1 MEERQTEQIKLIN
14 NLPVFN
20 QLDPND
26 VAEML
31 EQKQVIRIITYEP
44 EEKLITEKQLDR
56 KIFLMLRGKVKIS
69 KHVLHE
75 DCKKDKHIKTLE
87 GNGHFFGE
95 ISAITGKPRTA
106 SVTAV
111 TKTACLVIDL
121 SLLLNTS
128 SQLLERIKN
137 KLYPKL
143 FDLLG
148 KRLEETDECFV
159 ALKQHVEDLEKKI
172 MELMQEKFQLKKEL
186 QDELI
191 KKNKEI
197 NQLKSTLEALGT
209 V

>member
-14 NLPVFN
+14 SLPVFN

-44 EEKLITEKQLDR
+44 EDKLITEKQLDQ

-69 KHVLHE
+69 KHVLRE
-75 DCKKDKHIKTLE
+75 DCKQDKHIKTLE

-95 ISAITGKPRTA
+95 ISTITGKPRTA

-111 TKTACLVIDL
+111 TKTACLVIDF

-128 SQLLERIKN
+128 SQLLERVKN

-172 MELMQEKFQLKKEL
+172 MELMQEKFQFKKEL

-197 NQLKSTLEALGT
+197 NQLKATLEVLGA